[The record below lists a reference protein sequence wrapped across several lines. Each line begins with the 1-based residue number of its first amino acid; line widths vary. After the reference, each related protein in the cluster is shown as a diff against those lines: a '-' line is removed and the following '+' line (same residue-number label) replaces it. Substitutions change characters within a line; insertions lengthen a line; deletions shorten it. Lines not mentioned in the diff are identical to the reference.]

1 MVTASLKPPTK
12 PPTGAEAAD
21 GAIAEL
27 NSLIEAK
34 AAPEPPPPPPP
45 AAPPPPGLRFTAPRL
60 PPPRPP

>member
-27 NSLIEAK
+27 TIDRGQGRARAAAAAAAAAEASYKSLGEA
-34 AAPEPPPPPPP
+34 
-45 AAPPPPGLRFTAPRL
+45 LV
-60 PPPRPP
+60 